1 MLCIHCGARTKKV
14 LLSFCLCFSIAMT
27 AGCNAGKIEQQLS
40 IGQSSST
47 EQQRTEEFMYTFK
60 PCSPDF
66 LPERRSNI
74 RNIYDGKKAEY
85 HSLFIGQ
92 ALNLFGEPDY
102 TTEDNEDLFSK
113 AVCAEDKEGN
123 VIYFEVY
130 YGPSGPAIGGSDPR
144 DEVIRKAADELAE
157 VIMAAEPKDF
167 EYKSVYEDLGV
178 TVRMGVKDGK
188 PYYES
193 DIPEDMF

>member
-1 MLCIHCGARTKKV
+1 MKKV

-27 AGCNAGKIEQQLS
+27 AGCNAGESEQQS
-40 IGQSSST
+40 PGQSSST
-47 EQQRTEEFMYTFK
+47 EPQKTEESMYTFK
-60 PCSPDF
+60 PCSHDL
-66 LPERRSNI
+66 LPHGSEKI
-74 RNIYDGKKAEY
+74 RNIYDDEKAEY

-92 ALNLFGEPDY
+92 VLNLFGEPDY
-102 TTEDNEDLFSK
+102 TTQNNEDLYSK

-130 YGPSGPAIGGSDPR
+130 YGPSGPAIGGADR
-144 DEVIRKAADELAE
+144 HDEVIRKAADELAE

-167 EYKSVYEDLGV
+167 EYKSVYGDLGI

-193 DIPEDMF
+193 DIPEDLF